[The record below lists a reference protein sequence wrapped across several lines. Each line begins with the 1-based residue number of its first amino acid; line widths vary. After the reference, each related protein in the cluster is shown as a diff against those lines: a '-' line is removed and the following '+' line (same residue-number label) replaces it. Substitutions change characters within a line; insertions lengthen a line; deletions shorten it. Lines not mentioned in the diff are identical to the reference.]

1 MFAIRL
7 IVSILILAAGQSS
20 LLRAVAA
27 DTVSREERARLD
39 TEMAELPAALRARFD
54 QSYREWRKTWE
65 RSDILVSSN
74 AKAVR
79 SSEEFRSLVSLGPR
93 ILPLVVDKLLQPEEF
108 FALQIYDVLQ
118 DRPELRDEHSEAG
131 EQQRAL
137 ATAHR
142 WLSR

>member
-1 MFAIRL
+1 
-7 IVSILILAAGQSS
+7 
-20 LLRAVAA
+20 
-27 DTVSREERARLD
+27 
-39 TEMAELPAALRARFD
+39 MAELPAALRIRFE

-65 RSDILVSSN
+65 RPDILVSSN

-79 SSEEFRSLVSLGPR
+79 NSEEFRSLVSLGPR

-108 FALQIYDVLQ
+108 FALQIDDVLQ
-118 DRPELRDEHSEAG
+118 DRPELRDEHSEVG